1 MGGHA
6 LNLAF
11 SPCPNDTFIFH
22 ALLHDC
28 IDRGPFSFTAFMDD
42 VETLNQEAFRER
54 FHITKLSF
62 FAHLHLKDR
71 YELLD
76 AGAALGY
83 GCGPLVV
90 AKSKDVPLSSAR
102 IAVPGAYTTAHLL
115 LRLRHPG
122 ALNIEI
128 TRFDNIL
135 PGIESGAYDAGVII
149 HEGRFVYPNYGCIE
163 IVDLG
168 AWWEKETGLPI
179 PLGCIA
185 LRREPSI
192 IGLKENLERLIRNS
206 IQHGFDNRA
215 ASRDF
220 IKTHAQELDDGVI
233 DSHIGLYVNRFSLSL
248 GEEGRK
254 AVATLEEMARCRN
267 IL

>member
-1 MGGHA
+1 MGG
-6 LNLAF
+6 LDLSLAF

-22 ALLHDC
+22 ALLHNC

-42 VETLNQEAFRER
+42 VETLNQEAFKER
-54 FHITKLSF
+54 FQITKLSF
-62 FAHLHLKDR
+62 FAYLHLKDR

-90 AKSKDVPLSSAR
+90 AKSKDILLSGAR

-115 LRLRHPG
+115 LRLWHPG
-122 ALNIEI
+122 SLNIEV
-128 TRFDNIL
+128 TRFDDIL
-135 PGIESGAYDAGVII
+135 PGIESGKYDAGVII
-149 HEGRFVYPNYGCIE
+149 HEGRFVYSNYGCSE

-185 LRREPSI
+185 LLREPSI
-192 IGLKENLERLIRNS
+192 VHLKEELERLIRNS
-206 IQHGFDNRA
+206 IQYGFDNRA

-220 IKTHAQELDDGVI
+220 IKSHAQELDDDVI

-248 GEEGRK
+248 GAEGGK
-254 AVATLEEMARCRN
+254 AIATLEEMARCRN